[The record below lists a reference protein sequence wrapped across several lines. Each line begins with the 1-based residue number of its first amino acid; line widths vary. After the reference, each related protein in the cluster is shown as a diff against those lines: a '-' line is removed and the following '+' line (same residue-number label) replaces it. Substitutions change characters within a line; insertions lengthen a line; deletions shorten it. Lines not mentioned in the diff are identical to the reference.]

1 MNSHVSATQL
11 NDKKTTTGLDLM
23 KSDELKQSLSAWMD
37 GELDSNEDAKVVK
50 ACADSEELCKSF
62 ESYHVIRAALNNE
75 TSSHWEAGFSQ
86 RVAEAIGEEPTV
98 LAPRRKAAQ
107 SVFKGWAVA
116 ASVALAVVLGAQWWP
131 SSLQGPEAGVNGQ
144 VTSNEQAF
152 GVDEQVGNDTMV
164 AEYHLTEDEQA
175 QLERIDAIFSR
186 YSDEKQTVQGS
197 RPYVRLV
204 SGEQVKTFRM
214 TPRQFRQVMAELE
227 KQNREAE
234 QKAKQEQLKP

>member
-1 MNSHVSATQL
+1 MTIV
-11 NDKKTTTGLDLM
+11 
-23 KSDELKQSLSAWMD
+23 
-37 GELDSNEDAKVVK
+37 
-50 ACADSEELCKSF
+50 CRC
-62 ESYHVIRAALNNE
+62 
-75 TSSHWEAGFSQ
+75 
-86 RVAEAIGEEPTV
+86 
-98 LAPRRKAAQ
+98 
-107 SVFKGWAVA
+107 
-116 ASVALAVVLGAQWWP
+116 
-131 SSLQGPEAGVNGQ
+131 
-144 VTSNEQAF
+144 
-152 GVDEQVGNDTMV
+152 VDEQVGNDTMV